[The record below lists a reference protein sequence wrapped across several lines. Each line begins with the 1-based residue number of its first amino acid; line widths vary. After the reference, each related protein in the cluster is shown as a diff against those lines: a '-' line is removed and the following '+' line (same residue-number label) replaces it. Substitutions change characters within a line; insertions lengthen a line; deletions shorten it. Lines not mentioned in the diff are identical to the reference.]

1 MASDD
6 IVAAEGEVPGMNSE
20 FSSNLKPSDYSQFNS
35 NMRGFTD
42 AAIFTK
48 PHAVNKA
55 MRQCE
60 DNKMTSASPSCIAS
74 DQAHS
79 VIGKLPTNNALNSS

>member
-55 MRQCE
+55 MR
-60 DNKMTSASPSCIAS
+60 
-74 DQAHS
+74 
-79 VIGKLPTNNALNSS
+79 

>member
-1 MASDD
+1 MILEQDQLESE
-6 IVAAEGEVPGMNSE
+6 IIAAGIEVQGVDSE
-20 FSSNLKPSDYSQFNS
+20 FSSVRPSDYSQFNT

-55 MRQCE
+55 MKQYEER
-60 DNKMTSASPSCIAS
+60 KMTSASPSCLAS
-74 DQAHS
+74 E
-79 VIGKLPTNNALNSS
+79 